1 MVMPAHAIGRAL
13 RPLGDVNI
21 PERRQTAAAAHPL
34 HPVHHVADVPLCLL
48 VTPWLTP
55 RRILTGQH
63 DVPRA
68 EVRIDQPLQPVRPVL
83 RIQPLLRP
91 GVRLLLRL
99 GAGLPRVRRVPHRV
113 AIHIDHRP
121 RLNRPRPLMEHTA
134 VPAAGQLPLHRRI
147 EQHHAVPRACVHAA
161 ASFVNRFR

>member
-1 MVMPAHAIGRAL
+1 MVMPAHAVGRAL

-34 HPVHHVADVPLCLL
+34 HPVHHVADVPLRLL
-48 VTPWLTP
+48 VTPRLTP
-55 RRILTGQH
+55 CRILTGQH

-83 RIQPLLRP
+83 RP

-99 GAGLPRVRRVPHRV
+99 GAGRPRVRRVPHRV

-161 ASFVNRFR
+161 ASGSVSAV